1 MKQPRNLTLTLAAPA
16 DALPIAAMS
25 RELIEAG
32 LPWTWTPARVAR
44 NLAQADTLVLT
55 ARDGAPLAG
64 FAIMQFGEERAH
76 LSLLAVRPDCQRQGV
91 ARRML
96 QWLSASA
103 LTAGIASVHLELR
116 ESNRGARRFYI
127 DQGFAE
133 TARVGGYY
141 RGVETAVRMQR
152 EIRIKS

>member
-1 MKQPRNLTLTLAAPA
+1 MKTSRNLTLRLAAPA
-16 DALPIAAMS
+16 DAAPIAAMS

-32 LPWTWTPARVAR
+32 LPWTWTPERVAR
-44 NLAQADTLVLT
+44 NLARPDTLVLT
-55 ARDGAPLAG
+55 ARGGAPLAG

-103 LTAGIASVHLELR
+103 LTAGIVSVHLELR
-116 ESNRGARRFYI
+116 ETNRDARRFYLS
-127 DQGFAE
+127 QGYAE
-133 TARVGGYY
+133 IARISGYY
-141 RGVETAVRMQR
+141 RGIEAAVRMQR
-152 EIRIKS
+152 EIRVTP

>member
-16 DALPIAAMS
+16 DAAPIAAMS

-32 LPWTWTPARVAR
+32 LPWTWTPERVAR

-76 LSLLAVRPDCQRQGV
+76 LSLLAVRTDCQRQGI
-91 ARRML
+91 ARRL
-96 QWLSASA
+96 LEWLTASA

-133 TARVGGYY
+133 CARVSGYY

-152 EIRIKS
+152 EIRIKP

>member
-1 MKQPRNLTLTLAAPA
+1 MKQPRNLTLTLATLA

-25 RELIEAG
+25 RALIEAG

-44 NLAQADTLVLT
+44 NLARPDTLVLT

-76 LSLLAVRPDCQRQGV
+76 LSLLAVRQDYQRQGI
-91 ARRML
+91 ARRL
-96 QWLSASA
+96 LEWLTASA

-116 ESNRGARRFYI
+116 EANLGARRFYVN
-127 DQGFAE
+127 QGFAE
-133 TARVGGYY
+133 TARVSGYY

-152 EIRIKS
+152 DIRVNA